1 VPTDIPKLIEL
12 EQLLSESSDKQAN
25 IDLLNKFCWELSR
38 LHPAESFDLA
48 ERAFKLSEEEQDQL
62 RKAESLKNMAHCLRL
77 LSRFALA
84 LEKGLSGLTLARTL
98 TSEKLVADL
107 LYVTGSIHQG
117 LGNKVSSMKFYK
129 EALNL
134 KIKLKDLEGEAWV
147 RNSMGDHLMKSG
159 DYKSA
164 QSYFEK
170 VVSVKHE
177 NDVLRGIGFY
187 NLGEIHY
194 NLNNLN
200 KAKMSLIKGWKLGI
214 DLDFGLMIAYC
225 GALLGRILSKEG
237 DPNAADHLKEA
248 LAAAEKV
255 GSKERMYDI
264 HMYWYEHLKGVGDLE
279 GALNHFEK
287 FHYLKEEVFNDAN
300 AEKVQNV
307 QLEFST
313 KMLQK
318 EAELER
324 KKREELSAAY
334 EEIEK
339 LSIVAS
345 KTNNGVVI
353 LDKNGRTQWVNEG
366 YTRITGY
373 ELEDIQD
380 GQPGDMLVDNKL
392 SNEALKRMRDKAS
405 KQLPYIDQIQIS
417 TRLKENKWIKINNTP
432 ILNEEGNVVKQIEI
446 IDDITEQIEAEKTLE
461 LRNLLIEEQNQD
473 ITASIRYAENIQ
485 TAMLPNDSD
494 IKESFKDHFVI
505 YLPKDIVSGDFYWFE
520 TKDEY
525 SFLVVADCT
534 GHGVPGAFVS
544 MMGHNLL
551 NQIVNDSNVSDPARA
566 LDLLDQKVTEAFKT
580 EEGRNL
586 RDGMDLMFTVFNRK
600 TMLLEFSGAYR
611 PLYLVRDGELQEFKS
626 AKSSIGGFD
635 SRTVPFEIGNIQLQA
650 GDEVYMFSD
659 GFVDQFGGPQGK
671 KFMSKRLKNLI
682 ERVHGQDMAVQKET
696 ILNEWN
702 DWKGQLEQ
710 VDDVCFIGFSV

>member
-1 VPTDIPKLIEL
+1 MSTEIPKLIEL
-12 EQLLSESSDKQAN
+12 EQLLSESSDLEQD
-25 IDLLNKFCWELSR
+25 IDLINTFCWDLSR
-38 LHPAESFDLA
+38 LHPTESYSLA
-48 ERAFKLSEEEQDQL
+48 ERSLKLSKEHKDSL
-62 RKAESLKNMAHCLRL
+62 RESESLKNMAHCLRL

-84 LEKGLSGLTLARTL
+84 LENGLSGLTLARTL
-98 TSEKLVADL
+98 DDEKLIGDL

-117 LGNKVSSMKFYK
+117 LGNKVSSMNFYQ
-129 EALNL
+129 EALDL
-134 KIKLKDLEGEAWV
+134 KVKLEDLEGEAWV
-147 RNSMGDHLMKSG
+147 RNSIGDHLMKSG
-159 DYKSA
+159 DYKNA
-164 QSYFEK
+164 QKYFEK
-170 VVSVKHE
+170 VVAVKHE
-177 NDVLRGIGFY
+177 NQVLRGIGFY

-194 NLNNLN
+194 NLNNLQ

-214 DLDFGLMIAYC
+214 DLNFGLMIAYC

-237 DPNAADHLKEA
+237 DPNAVDHLKEA
-248 LAAAEKV
+248 LEAAEKV

-324 KKREELSAAY
+324 KKHEELSDAY
-334 EEIEK
+334 DEIEK

-345 KTNNGVVI
+345 KTNNGVVL
-353 LDKNGRTQWVNEG
+353 LDENGKTQWVNEG

-373 ELEDIQD
+373 ELADILD
-380 GQPGDMLVDNKL
+380 GQPGDMLVNDRVSNK
-392 SNEALKRMRDKAS
+392 ALKRMRDKAA
-405 KQLPYIDQIQIS
+405 KHLPYIDQIQIS
-417 TRLKENKWIKINNTP
+417 TRHKENKWIKINNTP
-432 ILNEEGNVVKQIEI
+432 ILDEEGKVVKQIEI
-446 IDDITEQIEAEKTLE
+446 IDDITDQISAEKTLE
-461 LRNLLIEEQNQD
+461 LRNLVIEEQNRD

-520 TKDEY
+520 TKAEY

-551 NQIVNDSNVSDPARA
+551 NQIVNDSNVTDPARA
-566 LDLLDQKVTEAFKT
+566 LDLLDQKVTEAFRT
-580 EEGRNL
+580 EQGRNL
-586 RDGMDLMFTVFNRK
+586 RDGMDLMFTVYNTK
-600 TMLLEFSGAYR
+600 TKLLEFSGAYR
-611 PLYLVRDGELQEFKS
+611 PLYFVRDGILQEFRS
-626 AKSSIGGFD
+626 AKTSIGGFD
-635 SRTVPFEIGNIQLQA
+635 HRNIPFEMSSIQLQS

-659 GFVDQFGGPQGK
+659 GVVDQFGGPQGK
-671 KFMSKRLKNLI
+671 KFMSKRLKSLI
-682 ERVHGQDMAVQKET
+682 ESVHGQDMNVQKERF
-696 ILNEWN
+696 LKVWN
-702 DWKGQLEQ
+702 DWKGDLEQ